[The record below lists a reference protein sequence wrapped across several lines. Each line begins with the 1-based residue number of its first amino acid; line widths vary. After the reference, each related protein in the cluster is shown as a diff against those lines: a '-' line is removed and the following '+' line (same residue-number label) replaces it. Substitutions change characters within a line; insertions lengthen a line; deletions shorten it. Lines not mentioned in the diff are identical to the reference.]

1 MIQIE
6 NTLVSFDI
14 FEKKFSCDLRQCKG
28 VCCGRRFGSS
38 FGERGIP

>member
-14 FEKKFSCDLRQCKG
+14 FEKKFSCDLWKEIRELLWRKG
-28 VCCGRRFGSS
+28 NPVG
-38 FGERGIP
+38 